1 MTDPT
6 APRPLRD
13 SGLPPNSPGGV
24 FEGHLEALTPDFY
37 DERHT
42 DPARVAEMAD
52 WGPFEDL
59 TAADPPGQTGFD
71 LASAGPAPS
80 RTETL
85 SGAVRRVSS
94 TGTGLLLEELPDD
107 WLNVSRSAKGI
118 DLGAFGPGDVVVCEV
133 EVGSNGRRYLTSIRH
148 LETFAGDAG

>member
-1 MTDPT
+1 MPDSS
-6 APRPLRD
+6 AAHPLRD
-13 SGLPPNSPGGV
+13 SGLPANSPGG
-24 FEGHLEALTPDFY
+24 FFDGLLEDLTADFF

-52 WGPFEDL
+52 WGPIEGL
-59 TAADPPGQTGFD
+59 TEAPPPGQTGFD
-71 LASAGPAPS
+71 PASSGPAPS

-94 TGTGLLLEELPDD
+94 TGSGLLLEELPDD

-118 DLGAFGPGDVVVCEV
+118 TLGVFGPGDVVVCEV
-133 EVGSNGRRYLTSIRH
+133 EVGANGRRYLTSIRH